1 MIFPG
6 PSFSGANAAMNNF
19 ETGSARR
26 GAWLLLALAS
36 GAFAGEDPTAHLPPA
51 QASLVERLATCS
63 AYYFNATNARP
74 MSEYEALYGAG
85 ETARNR
91 ALRYLEGASFDRLV
105 GDAAVVMTAM
115 TGGDWRQFDRVSAR
129 YGADCDAL
137 MASFEAPGRE

>member
-1 MIFPG
+1 LR
-6 PSFSGANAAMNNF
+6 SNYS
-19 ETGSARR
+19 SRR
-26 GAWLLLALAS
+26 GAWLLLALVC
-36 GAFAGEDPTAHLPPA
+36 GAVANEDPTAHLPPA
-51 QASLVERLATCS
+51 RAALVERLATCS

-85 ETARNR
+85 ESARNR
-91 ALRYLEGASFDRLV
+91 ALRYLEAAAFDRLV

-137 MASFEAPGRE
+137 LASFEELPRQ